1 LAIVPSFAI
10 DFNRSST
17 SSLCVERDE
26 TRPHHRQSSRARP
39 APHRRVTAPH
49 FKSNHRLVPIARAPS
64 RYRRPRSRSR
74 TLRSSISAPTEMA
87 SSSSA
92 CAVVDGA
99 SCDIVRASRVVVCVA
114 RPPIGRSALHRARSR
129 SSRRAMN
136 QPSRADRFV
145 LPEGERKLS
154 YERDTKVENAGT
166 FVLQRED
173 HTIGNLLRMCVRA
186 RARSERRGGMTRE
199 SRAE

>member
-1 LAIVPSFAI
+1 
-10 DFNRSST
+10 
-17 SSLCVERDE
+17 
-26 TRPHHRQSSRARP
+26 
-39 APHRRVTAPH
+39 
-49 FKSNHRLVPIARAPS
+49 
-64 RYRRPRSRSR
+64 
-74 TLRSSISAPTEMA
+74 MA

-154 YERDTKVENAGT
+154 YERDIDFESESY
-166 FVLQRED
+166 ED
-173 HTIGNLLRMCVRA
+173 ESECHHTERCSSLRLPSNCEVI
-186 RARSERRGGMTRE
+186 ELE
-199 SRAE
+199 